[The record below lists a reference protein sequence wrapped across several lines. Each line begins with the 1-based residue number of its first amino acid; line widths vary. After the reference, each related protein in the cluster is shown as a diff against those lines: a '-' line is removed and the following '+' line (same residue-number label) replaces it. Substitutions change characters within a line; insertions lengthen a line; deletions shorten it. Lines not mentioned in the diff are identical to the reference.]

1 MKIVVIGGTG
11 LIGSQLCKNLQ
22 ALGHEALAASP
33 STGVN
38 VISGEGLKEA
48 LQGADVVVD
57 VANSPSFEDHAALH
71 FFETAGHNLFA
82 AEKIDGVKHHVALS
96 VVGTERM
103 LESGYFRAK
112 MAQEK
117 LIKKSGIPYTIVRA
131 TQFFEFIGAIAYSG
145 REDGDT
151 IHLTSAALQ
160 PIASLDVAAALTDIA
175 LQAPSNQTVEV
186 AGPERKPLVEFVTH
200 YLQLTK
206 DPRQAVSDDTVPYFG
221 APINDQSLTPG
232 ENPIVGS
239 TRFDD
244 WLKGAAHA
252 S

>member
-1 MKIVVIGGTG
+1 MKFVIIGGSG
-11 LIGSQLCKNLQ
+11 LIGSKVCKNLQ
-22 ALGHEALAASP
+22 DLGHEVISASP
-33 STGVN
+33 STGIN
-38 VISGEGLKEA
+38 VITGAGLADA
-48 LQGADVVVD
+48 LKGADVVVD

-82 AEKIDGVKHHVALS
+82 AEKVAGTKHHVALS

-117 LIKKSGIPYTIVRA
+117 LIKASGIPYTILRA

-145 REDGDT
+145 REDGNT

-160 PIASLDVAAALTDIA
+160 PVASLDVAAALTAIA
-175 LQAPSNQTVEV
+175 QKAPINQTVEV
-186 AGPERKPLVEFVTH
+186 AGPDRRPIVEFVSE
-200 YLQLTK
+200 YLKHTK
-206 DPRQAVSDDTVPYFG
+206 DPREAVSDDTVPYFG
-221 APINDQSLTPG
+221 APINDKSLTPG
-232 ENPIVGS
+232 DNPIVGA
-239 TRFDD
+239 TRFED
-244 WLKGAAHA
+244 WLEIAHP

>member
-11 LIGSQLCKNLQ
+11 LIGSKLCQNLQ
-22 ALGHEALAASP
+22 DLGHEALAASP

-38 VISGEGLKEA
+38 VISGEGLTQA
-48 LQGADVVVD
+48 LKGADVVVD
-57 VANSPSFEDHAALH
+57 VSNSPSFEDHAALH
-71 FFETAGHNLFA
+71 FFETAGHNLIA

-103 LESGYFRAK
+103 LDSGYFRAK

-131 TQFFEFIGAIAYSG
+131 TQFFEFIHAIAHSG
-145 REDGDT
+145 REEGDT

-160 PIASLDVAAALTDIA
+160 PVASADVAAALTDIA
-175 LQAPSNQTVEV
+175 LKAPINQTVEV
-186 AGPERKPLVEFVTH
+186 AGPENRPLIEFASD
-200 YLQLTK
+200 YLKHTR
-206 DPRQAVSDDTVPYFG
+206 DPRQTVADDTVPYFD

-232 ENPIVGS
+232 ANPIVGA
-239 TRFDD
+239 TRFQE
-244 WLKGAAHA
+244 WLETH
-252 S
+252 